1 MKTSSQAGICH
12 STHPAKTVI
21 IAIIISETLG
31 VIYASRSHRFTGPHA
46 VGNFGGALKDIPAEE
61 LASTVIKETLDRSGL
76 DPARVDDVILG
87 HGYPSGENPAIGRLA
102 LLKAGLPIEV
112 PGYQL
117 DRRCSSGLQAIL
129 NACMMVQTEN
139 ADVVVAGGVESM
151 SNAEFY
157 VNESRWGAR
166 FGSVTLHD
174 RLSRARE
181 TISPEDR
188 FGYISGMVET
198 AENLAKQYEISRE
211 EQDEYALRSHQRAV
225 AAKESGKFD
234 SQIVP
239 ISIPQRRGDPVVFDK
254 DEGPRSDSSMDVLGR
269 LRPVMKDGSVSAG
282 NSSSQNDAASVCLV
296 VAEDKLEELGL
307 EAMGFLKGW
316 VVTGCH
322 PATMGIGP
330 VPAVSKLMDKVGM
343 SLSDID
349 LIELNEAFAAQVLAV
364 LREWKLPNED
374 NLNVN
379 GSGISLGHPIA
390 ATGARILTTLLNE
403 MEAKDV
409 QYGLETMCVGGG
421 QGVAALFERR

>member
-1 MKTSSQAGICH
+1 MRR
-12 STHPAKTVI
+12 V
-21 IAIIISETLG
+21 AIVSPVRT
-31 VIYASRSHRFTGPHA
+31 A
-46 VGNFGGALKDIPAEE
+46 VGNFGGALRDVPAEE

-76 DPARVDDVILG
+76 DPAKVDDVILG

-254 DEGPRSDSSMDVLGR
+254 DEGPRGDSSMEVLGR
-269 LRPVMKDGSVSAG
+269 LRPVMTDGSVSAG

-343 SLSDID
+343 SLGDMD

-390 ATGARILTTLLNE
+390 ATGARILTTLLTE
-403 MEAKDV
+403 MEARDA
-409 QYGLETMCVGGG
+409 QFGLETMCVGGG
-421 QGVAALFERR
+421 QGVAAMFERR

>member
-1 MKTSSQAGICH
+1 MRR
-12 STHPAKTVI
+12 V
-21 IAIIISETLG
+21 AIVSPVRT
-31 VIYASRSHRFTGPHA
+31 A
-46 VGNFGGALKDIPAEE
+46 VGTFGGTMKDVSAED
-61 LASTVIKETLDRSGL
+61 LASTVIKETLERSKL
-76 DPARVDDVILG
+76 DPAKVDDVILG

-139 ADVVVAGGVESM
+139 ADVVIAGGVESM

-174 RLSRARE
+174 RLARARE

-188 FGYISGMVET
+188 FGVISGMVET

-211 EQDEYALRSHQRAV
+211 EQDEYSLRSHQRAV
-225 AAKESGKFD
+225 AAQESGKFD
-234 SQIVP
+234 AEIVP
-239 ISIPQRRGDPVVFDK
+239 VEILQRRGDPVVFNK
-254 DEGPRSDSSMDVLGR
+254 DEGPRADSSMEVLGR
-269 LRPVMKDGSVSAG
+269 LRPVMKDGTVSAG
-282 NSSSQNDAASVCLV
+282 NASSQNDAASVCLV

-307 EAMGFLKGW
+307 EPMGFLKGW

-343 SLSDID
+343 SLADMDI
-349 LIELNEAFAAQVLAV
+349 IELNEAFAAQVLAV
-364 LREWKLPNED
+364 LREWKLPNHD

-403 MEAKDV
+403 MERRDA
-409 QYGLETMCVGGG
+409 QFGLETMCVGGG
-421 QGVAALFERR
+421 QGVAAIFERR

>member
-1 MKTSSQAGICH
+1 MRR
-12 STHPAKTVI
+12 V
-21 IAIIISETLG
+21 AIVSPVRT
-31 VIYASRSHRFTGPHA
+31 A

-61 LASTVIKETLDRSGL
+61 LACTVIKETLKRSNL
-76 DPARVDDVILG
+76 DPAKVDDVILG

-129 NACMMVQTEN
+129 NACMMIQTEN
-139 ADVVVAGGVESM
+139 ADVVIAGGVESM
-151 SNAEFY
+151 SNAEYY

-166 FGSVTLHD
+166 FGSITLHD
-174 RLSRARE
+174 RLARARE

-188 FGYISGMVET
+188 FGVISGMVET

-225 AAKESGKFD
+225 AAQESGRFD

-239 ISIPQRRGDPVVFDK
+239 VEIPQRRGDPVIFDK
-254 DEGPRSDSSMDVLGR
+254 DEGPRDDSSIDVLGR
-269 LRPVMKDGSVSAG
+269 LRPIMKDGTVSAG
-282 NSSSQNDAASVCLV
+282 NASSQNDAASVCLV

-330 VPAVSKLMDKVGM
+330 VSAVSKLMEKTGM
-343 SLSDID
+343 SLEDMD
-349 LIELNEAFAAQVLAV
+349 VIELNEAFAAQVLAV
-364 LREWKLPNED
+364 LREWKLPNHD
-374 NLNVN
+374 NLNIN

-403 MEAKDV
+403 MERQDA
-409 QYGLETMCVGGG
+409 QFGLETMCVGGG
-421 QGVAALFERR
+421 QGVAAMFERR

>member
-1 MKTSSQAGICH
+1 MRR
-12 STHPAKTVI
+12 V
-21 IAIIISETLG
+21 AIVSPVRT
-31 VIYASRSHRFTGPHA
+31 A

-409 QYGLETMCVGGG
+409 QYGLETMCGGGG

>member
-1 MKTSSQAGICH
+1 MRR
-12 STHPAKTVI
+12 V
-21 IAIIISETLG
+21 AIVSPVRT
-31 VIYASRSHRFTGPHA
+31 A
-46 VGNFGGALKDIPAEE
+46 VGNFGGSIRDVSADE
-61 LASTVIKETLDRSGL
+61 LASTVIKEVLERSKL
-76 DPARVDDVILG
+76 DPVNVDDVILG

-139 ADVVVAGGVESM
+139 ADVVIAGGVESM
-151 SNAEFY
+151 SNAEYY

-166 FGSVTLHD
+166 FGSITLHD
-174 RLSRARE
+174 RLARARE

-188 FGYISGMVET
+188 FGVISGMVET

-211 EQDEYALRSHQRAV
+211 EQDEYALRSHQRAI
-225 AAKESGKFD
+225 AAQEAGKFD
-234 SQIVP
+234 AEIVTVEV
-239 ISIPQRRGDPVVFDK
+239 PQRRGDPVVFNK
-254 DEGPRSDSSMDVLGR
+254 DEGPRADTSMEALTR
-269 LRPVMKDGSVSAG
+269 LRPVMSDGSVSAG

-296 VAEDKLEELGL
+296 VAEEKLDELGL
-307 EAMGFLKGW
+307 EPMAFLKGW
-316 VVTGCH
+316 AVTGCH

-330 VPAVSKLMDKVGM
+330 VSAVNKLMDKVGM
-343 SLSDID
+343 SLQDMD
-349 LIELNEAFAAQVLAV
+349 VIELNEAFAAQVLAV

-403 MEAKDV
+403 MERRDA
-409 QYGLETMCVGGG
+409 QFGLETMCVGGG
-421 QGVAALFERR
+421 QGVAAMFERR